1 MLLRYMAQHMREHA
15 FNDNAEQL
23 LKKALEAQQRADLVR
38 QVVMDHE
45 KLSKAKLEQNTQE
58 R

>member
-1 MLLRYMAQHMREHA
+1 MLLRNMAQHMREHA
-15 FNDNAEQL
+15 LNDSAEHLQT
-23 LKKALEAQQRADLVR
+23 KALEAQQRADLVR